1 MPAFK
6 RRKSIFDLFDEMF
19 KQMFE
24 EFEELEKEFEEMAK
38 RGAVRGPYVY
48 GVRITVGPDG
58 VPRIEEFGNVKRI
71 GEKPVVKEEMDPL
84 VDVFEDE
91 DEVVI
96 VAEIPGASKDDIH
109 VKALENK
116 VVIKAKGKEKRYY
129 KEIEL
134 PVKVDPGKARASYK
148 NGVLEVRIKKA
159 DVSDKGVEIK
169 VE

>member
-1 MPAFK
+1 MPAFR

-19 KQMFE
+19 RQMFE
-24 EFEELEKEFEEMAK
+24 EFEELEKEFEELAK
-38 RGAVRGPYVY
+38 RGAVKGPYVY

-58 VPRIEEFGNVKRI
+58 VPRVEEFGNVKRV
-71 GEKPVVKEEMDPL
+71 GEKPVVKEEIDPL

-96 VAEIPGASKDDIH
+96 VAEIPGASKEDIH

-116 VVIKAKGKEKRYY
+116 VIIKARGHDKRYY

-134 PVKVDPGKARASYK
+134 PAKVDPRKAKASYK

-159 DVSDKGVEIK
+159 EIADRGVEVS